1 MTFICFV
8 FICSNLNFSQN
19 SIVSSGASVE
29 TNEGSLSYSV
39 GQILTSQN
47 SNSSSSVLSNTT
59 LLSHGVQQVFLQR
72 CNENSRVEILATPN
86 PSNGQ
91 VTINLINWDEKEI
104 DLNVYDMMGKNVLFT
119 NISADKTKLDLSYL
133 SSGAYILSLGYSC
146 GSINSFKLLIN
157 NKWLKRFLFYFFSV

>member
-1 MTFICFV
+1 MKNRFV
-8 FICSNLNFSQN
+8 FSFLFFACSNLILSQD

-29 TNEGSLSYSV
+29 TIEGSLSYSV
-39 GQILTSQN
+39 GQILTSSNVRNSGFQN
-47 SNSSSSVLSNTT
+47 ISKV
-59 LLSHGVQQVFLQR
+59 LSHGVQQVFLKR

-104 DLNVYDMMGKNVLFT
+104 DLNVSDMMGKNVLFT
-119 NISADKTKLDLSYL
+119 NISEDKTKLDLSYL
-133 SSGAYILSLGYSC
+133 SSGAYILTLGYRC

-157 NKWLKRFLFYFFSV
+157 NK

>member
-1 MTFICFV
+1 MYSKFIFS
-8 FICSNLNFSQN
+8 FLFFAWSNLILSQD
-19 SIVSSGASVE
+19 STVSSGSSVD
-29 TNEGSLSYSV
+29 TSEGSFSYTV

-47 SNSSSSVLSNTT
+47 LNNSSSVLNDSKV
-59 LLSHGVQQVFLQR
+59 LSHGVQQVFLQR

-91 VTINLINWDEKEI
+91 VTINLKNWDEKEI

-157 NKWLKRFLFYFFSV
+157 NK

>member
-1 MTFICFV
+1 MINKITFICFV

-19 SIVSSGASVE
+19 SIVSTGASAE

-39 GQILTSQN
+39 GQILTSSNVRTSGFQN
-47 SNSSSSVLSNTT
+47 ISKV
-59 LLSHGVQQVFLQR
+59 LSHGVQQVFLKT

-91 VTINLINWDEKEI
+91 VTINLKNWNEKEI
-104 DLNVYDMMGKNVLFT
+104 DLNVFDMMGKNVLFT
-119 NISADKTKLDLSYL
+119 NISADQTRLDLSYL
-133 SSGAYILSLGYSC
+133 SSGAYIISLGYSC

-157 NKWLKRFLFYFFSV
+157 KK

>member
-19 SIVSSGASVE
+19 SIVSTGASAE
-29 TNEGSLSYSV
+29 TNEGSLSYTV

-47 SNSSSSVLSNTT
+47 LNSSSSVLNDIKE
-59 LLSHGVQQVFLQR
+59 LSHGVQQVFLQK
-72 CNENSRVEILATPN
+72 CNENSGVEILATPN

-91 VTINLINWDEKEI
+91 VTINLKNWDEKKI
-104 DLNVYDMMGKNVLFT
+104 DLNVFDMMGKNVLFT

-133 SSGAYILSLGYSC
+133 SSGAYIISLGYSC

-157 NKWLKRFLFYFFSV
+157 KK

>member
-1 MTFICFV
+1 
-8 FICSNLNFSQN
+8 N

-29 TNEGSLSYSV
+29 ASEGSFSYTV

-47 SNSSSSVLSNTT
+47 LNSSSSVLNDIKE
-59 LLSHGVQQVFLQR
+59 LSHGVQQVFLQK
-72 CNENSRVEILATPN
+72 CNENSGVEILATPN

-91 VTINLINWDEKEI
+91 VTINLKNWDEKKI
-104 DLNVYDMMGKNVLFT
+104 DLNVFDMMGKNVLFT

-133 SSGAYILSLGYSC
+133 SSGAYIISLGYSC

-157 NKWLKRFLFYFFSV
+157 KK

>member
-1 MTFICFV
+1 MYSKFIFS
-8 FICSNLNFSQN
+8 FLFFAWSNLILSQD
-19 SIVSSGASVE
+19 STVSSGSSVE

-59 LLSHGVQQVFLQR
+59 LLSHGVQQVFLKR

-104 DLNVYDMMGKNVLFT
+104 NLNVFDMMGKNVLFT
-119 NISADKTKLDLSYL
+119 NISEDQTKLDLSYL

-157 NKWLKRFLFYFFSV
+157 NK

>member
-1 MTFICFV
+1 M
-8 FICSNLNFSQN
+8 NFSQN

-29 TNEGSLSYSV
+29 ASEGSFSYTV

-47 SNSSSSVLSNTT
+47 LNSSSSVLNDIKE
-59 LLSHGVQQVFLQR
+59 LSHGVQQVFLQK
-72 CNENSRVEILATPN
+72 CNENSGVEILATPN

-91 VTINLINWDEKEI
+91 VTINLKNWDEKKI
-104 DLNVYDMMGKNVLFT
+104 DLNVFDMMGKNVLFT

-133 SSGAYILSLGYSC
+133 SSGAYIISLGYSC

-157 NKWLKRFLFYFFSV
+157 KK

>member
-1 MTFICFV
+1 MKNKFIFS
-8 FICSNLNFSQN
+8 FLFFACSNLVLSQDL
-19 SIVSSGASVE
+19 IVSSGASVE

-39 GQILTSQN
+39 GQILTSSNVRKSGFQN
-47 SNSSSSVLSNTT
+47 ISKV
-59 LLSHGVQQVFLQR
+59 LSHGVQQVFLQR

-119 NISADKTKLDLSYL
+119 NISEDKTKLDLSYL

-157 NKWLKRFLFYFFSV
+157 NK

>member
-1 MTFICFV
+1 VKNKFIFS
-8 FICSNLNFSQN
+8 FLFFACSNLVLSQY

-39 GQILTSQN
+39 GQILTSSNIRTSGFQN
-47 SNSSSSVLSNTT
+47 ISKV
-59 LLSHGVQQVFLQR
+59 LSHGVQQVFLQR

-104 DLNVYDMMGKNVLFT
+104 NLNVYDMMGKNVLFT
-119 NISADKTKLDLSYL
+119 NISEDKTKLDLSYL

-157 NKWLKRFLFYFFSV
+157 NK

>member
-1 MTFICFV
+1 MTNKFIFS
-8 FICSNLNFSQN
+8 FLFFAYSNLVLSQD

-39 GQILTSQN
+39 GQILTSSNVRTSGFQN
-47 SNSSSSVLSNTT
+47 ISKV
-59 LLSHGVQQVFLQR
+59 LSHGVQQVFLQR

-104 DLNVYDMMGKNVLFT
+104 NLNVFDMMGKN
-119 NISADKTKLDLSYL
+119 
-133 SSGAYILSLGYSC
+133 
-146 GSINSFKLLIN
+146 
-157 NKWLKRFLFYFFSV
+157 

>member
-1 MTFICFV
+1 MKNRFV
-8 FICSNLNFSQN
+8 FSFLFFACSNLILSQD

-29 TNEGSLSYSV
+29 TIEGSLSYSV
-39 GQILTSQN
+39 GQILTSSNVRTSGSQN
-47 SNSSSSVLSNTT
+47 ISKV
-59 LLSHGVQQVFLQR
+59 LSHGVQQVFLKT

-104 DLNVYDMMGKNVLFT
+104 DLNVSDMMGKNVLFT
-119 NISADKTKLDLSYL
+119 NISEDKTKLDLSYL
-133 SSGAYILSLGYSC
+133 SSGAYILTLGYRC

-157 NKWLKRFLFYFFSV
+157 NK

>member
-1 MTFICFV
+1 V

-29 TNEGSLSYSV
+29 ASEGSFSYIV

-47 SNSSSSVLSNTT
+47 LNSLSSVLNDIKV
-59 LLSHGVQQVFLQR
+59 LSHGVQQVFLQK
-72 CNENSRVEILATPN
+72 CNENSGVEILATPN
-86 PSNGQ
+86 PTNGQ
-91 VTINLINWDEKEI
+91 VTINLKNWDEKEI
-104 DLNVYDMMGKNVLFT
+104 NLNVFDMMGKNVLFT
-119 NISADKTKLDLSYL
+119 NISEDKTKLDLSYL

-157 NKWLKRFLFYFFSV
+157 NK